1 MVIGLI
7 RTKRV
12 AIFLTI
18 ILPLVSLSF
27 PAAAAVKAGGACNKS
42 GLTTV
47 VNSSL
52 KLICL
57 KSGKKLIWT
66 KVAINNSKAAS
77 YSSADVEKAV
87 SDSWAQWRANALKV
101 TPKLLLK
108 SQAGYSPDWEVVTKK
123 AVTYILNVLNG
134 NGLKMVPTPFFAFG
148 ETEEFRVEAFKEY
161 GCDAPY
167 MENMELA
174 IYCAAADIGSGG
186 LRIGRPGEPMA
197 NGYKLTNQDIKLLTY
212 IDMHE
217 IAIFYEAQAQY
228 GNIAY
233 NGTKSQIPS
242 WLREGTAQIVAVL
255 GSNDLITPGAPYSEF
270 KKDGRT
276 VGPKP
281 DGLCDKDLQDYE
293 GLDKHWSSACTNSQ
307 NFYAVEL
314 LVAMHGGF
322 SALYNFDV
330 LYGKNE
336 DWPVDFKQA
345 FGISREDFY
354 KEWYSYMGV
363 PKAQWP
369 IIKAPKAAEHY

>member
-1 MVIGLI
+1 MI

-123 AVTYILNVLNG
+123 AVT
-134 NGLKMVPTPFFAFG
+134 
-148 ETEEFRVEAFKEY
+148 
-161 GCDAPY
+161 
-167 MENMELA
+167 
-174 IYCAAADIGSGG
+174 
-186 LRIGRPGEPMA
+186 
-197 NGYKLTNQDIKLLTY
+197 
-212 IDMHE
+212 
-217 IAIFYEAQAQY
+217 
-228 GNIAY
+228 
-233 NGTKSQIPS
+233 
-242 WLREGTAQIVAVL
+242 
-255 GSNDLITPGAPYSEF
+255 
-270 KKDGRT
+270 
-276 VGPKP
+276 
-281 DGLCDKDLQDYE
+281 
-293 GLDKHWSSACTNSQ
+293 
-307 NFYAVEL
+307 
-314 LVAMHGGF
+314 
-322 SALYNFDV
+322 
-330 LYGKNE
+330 
-336 DWPVDFKQA
+336 
-345 FGISREDFY
+345 
-354 KEWYSYMGV
+354 
-363 PKAQWP
+363 
-369 IIKAPKAAEHY
+369 